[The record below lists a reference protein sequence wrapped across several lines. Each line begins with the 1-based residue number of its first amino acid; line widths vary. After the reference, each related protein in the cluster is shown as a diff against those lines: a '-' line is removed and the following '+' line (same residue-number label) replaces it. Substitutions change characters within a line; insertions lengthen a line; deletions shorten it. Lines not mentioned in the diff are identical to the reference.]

1 MSLVYFDNNVV
12 TINGG
17 MIKSVIARAVD
28 PLNPLGLPP
37 YTIRVKYAT
46 GTSPSS
52 GSASLNAATKTLV
65 NSTNNIWDVTY
76 ENLDWKDLFFGQ
88 TNLLEVIGA
97 NTTGV
102 TILGISNASNDCGCF
117 ENCSSLTRVALFDTS
132 NVTTMAR
139 MFVYCNSLHT
149 VPLFNMLNVE
159 SLKYMFYHCIAL
171 QSVPFFDTSHVN
183 NMYGTFE
190 QSNIITLPEFN
201 MISVT
206 NIDNMCYQCG
216 ALKTIPLFRNT
227 DNIINAYRTFAVTV
241 NVESGALALY
251 QQLSSQTN
259 PPRSHSRMF
268 SQCGTNTETGSA
280 ELEQIPSDWKN

>member
-17 MIKSVIARAVD
+17 MIKSVIARPVD

-76 ENLDWKDLFFGQ
+76 ENSDWKGLFFGQ
-88 TNLLEVIGA
+88 TNLLEVFGA

-102 TILGISNASNDCGCF
+102 TILGSSTNNTGCF
-117 ENCSSLTRVALFDTS
+117 ENCSSLTSVALFDTS

-139 MFVYCNSLHT
+139 MFVYCDSLHT
-149 VPLFNMLNVE
+149 IPLFNMSNVE
-159 SLKYMFYHCIAL
+159 SLEYMFYHCKAL

-183 NMYGTFE
+183 RMFGTFE

-201 MISVT
+201 MINVT
-206 NIDNMCYQCG
+206 TINNMCYQCV
-216 ALKTIPLFRNT
+216 ALKNIPLFKNT
-227 DNIINAYRTFAVTV
+227 NNIINAYRAFAITS

-251 QQLSSQTN
+251 QQLASQTN
-259 PPRSHSRMF
+259 PPREHTKMF
-268 SQCGTNTETGSA
+268 NQCGINTETGAA
-280 ELEQIPSDWKN
+280 ELAQIPSTWKD

>member
-17 MIKSVIARAVD
+17 MIKSVIARPAD

-76 ENLDWKDLFFGQ
+76 ENLDWKGLFFDQ

-102 TILGISNASNDCGCF
+102 TILGSSTNNTGCF
-117 ENCSSLTRVALFDTS
+117 ENCSSLTSVALFDTS
-132 NVTTMAR
+132 NITTMAR
-139 MFVYCNSLHT
+139 LFVYCDSLHT
-149 VPLFNMLNVE
+149 IPLFNMLNVG
-159 SLKYMFYHCIAL
+159 SLEYMFYHCIAL

-183 NMYGTFE
+183 RMSGTFE
-190 QSNIITLPEFN
+190 QSNIITLPAFN
-201 MISVT
+201 MINVT
-206 NIDNMCYQCG
+206 NINNMCYKCK
-216 ALKTIPLFRNT
+216 ALKNIPLFKNT
-227 DNIINAYRTFAVTV
+227 NNITNAYRTFASTS

-251 QQLSSQTN
+251 QQLASQTN
-259 PPRSHSRMF
+259 PPSEHSKMF
-268 SQCGTNTETGSA
+268 NQCGINTETGAA
-280 ELEQIPSDWKN
+280 ELAQIPSTWKD